1 MGGCQSSDAR
11 NAAIDANF
19 PADSRHVMMHVKNDK
34 ELNKM
39 QEGTKTSQP
48 DFKPRAGYQPRAAY
62 KPSAASSANGM
73 SAMLEKKRA
82 EQAAA
87 ASGQASESVRTT
99 TNSDDEKDT
108 AANGGAER
116 RPTDTMALDG
126 SNSSQQ

>member
-62 KPSAASSANGM
+62 QPPAASSGSGM
-73 SAMLEKKRA
+73 AALMEKKRA
-82 EQAAA
+82 EQAASA
-87 ASGQASESVRTT
+87 AGTSARTM
-99 TNSDDEKDT
+99 TNSDDEKEANP
-108 AANGGAER
+108 AAVER
-116 RPTDTMALDG
+116 RATDTTALDV
-126 SNSSQQ
+126 SNSSNQ

>member
-34 ELNKM
+34 ELSKM
-39 QEGTKTSQP
+39 QEGTKTTQP

-62 KPSAASSANGM
+62 QPPAASSGNGM
-73 SAMLEKKRA
+73 SALMEKKRA

-87 ASGQASESVRTT
+87 AAGQASARTM

-108 AANGGAER
+108 TAAAER
-116 RPTDTMALDG
+116 RATDTTALDV
-126 SNSSQQ
+126 SNSSNQWVQ